1 MSGNPVTNTYTCTMS
16 TSLPSEVFGYSIP
29 NALNILGSTPWNDA
43 VGSALAV
50 DQFVGQLNATF
61 IEITNSRWQPNS
73 SGNCDFVFSL
83 TITTDPAT
91 SDQISAALVSVW
103 DLFLVAFGVA
113 LVALGPA
120 GIATDIIGFIVAAIG
135 VIQLFAVNVAP
146 VAGAVGAGL
155 LQIGLPL
162 LLIGAGALVVYS
174 IAKSPSSQ
182 NRLAQRVTGA

>member
-29 NALNILGSTPWNDA
+29 NALNILGSAPWNDA

-50 DQFVGQLNATF
+50 EQFVGQLNATF

-162 LLIGAGALVVYS
+162 LLIGAGALIVYS

>member
-135 VIQLFAVNVAP
+135 VVQLFAVNVAP

>member
-43 VGSALAV
+43 VGAALAV
-50 DQFVGQLNATF
+50 EQFVGQLNATF

-91 SDQISAALVSVW
+91 SDQISAALTDVW

-135 VIQLFAVNVAP
+135 VVQLFAVNVAP

>member
-50 DQFVGQLNATF
+50 EQFVGQLNATF

-113 LVALGPA
+113 LIALGPA

>member
-29 NALNILGSTPWNDA
+29 NALNILGSAPWNDA

-50 DQFVGQLNATF
+50 EQFVGQLNATF

-135 VIQLFAVNVAP
+135 VVQLFAVNVAP

-162 LLIGAGALVVYS
+162 LLIGAGALIVYS